1 MSEYQKIPLAVIA
14 GPTASGKTALAVEL
28 ALCLNGEIV
37 SADSMQ
43 VYKGME
49 IATAKPTM
57 EERKGIAHHLMDFL
71 PPEQSYSVAEY
82 AEDAKRCIRE
92 IASRGKLP
100 ILTGGTGLYI
110 QSVVDNLEFAPA
122 EADEGLRAEL
132 EQLAEERGGVAL
144 LEILREFDPETAGR
158 LHPNN
163 RGRIIRAIEV
173 YSTTGVTM
181 SEALRRSR
189 EHPSPYRPHMLLL
202 SFEDRQM
209 LYDRIDARVDAMMER
224 GLVEE
229 AKQMFRRRDSLSATA
244 LQAIGYKELFPYFA
258 GLTDL
263 DTAVERMKMETRR
276 YAKRQISW
284 FKRDARF
291 SPLFVDKSPN
301 FDYIKRQAEEYLQVL
316 L

>member
-28 ALCLNGEIV
+28 ALCLNGEII

-82 AEDAKRCIRE
+82 AEDARRCIRE

-122 EADEGLRAEL
+122 EADEGLRTEL

-144 LEILREFDPETAGR
+144 LEILREFDPVMAGR

-173 YSTTGVTM
+173 YRTTGVTM

-202 SFEDRQM
+202 SFEDRQV

-291 SPLFVDKSPN
+291 SPLLVDKSPN

>member
-132 EQLAEERGGVAL
+132 EQLAEEQGGVAL

-173 YSTTGVTM
+173 YRTTGVTM

-202 SFEDRQM
+202 SFEDRQV

-291 SPLFVDKSPN
+291 SSLFVDKSPN

>member
-28 ALCLNGEIV
+28 ALRLNGEIV

-43 VYKGME
+43 VYREME
-49 IATAKPTM
+49 IATAKPTKA
-57 EERKGIAHHLMDFL
+57 ERKGVAHHLIDFL
-71 PPEQSYSVAEY
+71 PPEQSYSVAQY
-82 AEDAKRCIRE
+82 TQDAKRCIEE
-92 IASRGKLP
+92 IAARGKLP

-110 QSVVDNLEFAPA
+110 QSVVDNLEFTPA
-122 EADEGLRAEL
+122 EADEALRA
-132 EQLAEERGGVAL
+132 QLDQIAEEQGGEAL
-144 LEILREFDPETAGR
+144 LSILREFDPETAQR

-173 YSTTGVTM
+173 YRTTGIPM

-189 EHPSPYRPHMLLL
+189 EHPSPYRPCMLLL
-202 SFEDRQM
+202 GFEDRQR
-209 LYDRIDARVDAMMER
+209 LYDRIDRRVDAMMEQ
-224 GLVEE
+224 GLEEE
-229 AKQMFRRRDSLSATA
+229 ARRMYRRRDSLSATA
-244 LQAIGYKELFPYFA
+244 LQAIGYKELFPCFA
-258 GLTDL
+258 GLTEL
-263 DTAVERMKMETRR
+263 ETAVERMKMETRR

-284 FKRDARF
+284 FKRDGRF
-291 SPLFVDKSPN
+291 HSLLVDKSPD